1 MPETC
6 GKAPATSGIA
16 ATPFSSIAFNSA
28 PVISTVLT
36 TLPKGSTASTLPRV
50 IALAGA
56 FPQVS
61 GICFGYDIA
70 AAPGSRVTSVV
81 RQAEDGSCTTEAL
94 DLTESSTYLL
104 ATNDFVAAGGDG
116 YPDLSG
122 RATTR
127 EVMDEVVANYISD
140 AGTISPA
147 IQGRI
152 ACTGD
157 ACPTP
162 VQ

>member
-1 MPETC
+1 MPE
-6 GKAPATSGIA
+6 
-16 ATPFSSIAFNSA
+16 
-28 PVISTVLT
+28 V
-36 TLPKGSTASTLPRV
+36 
-50 IALAGA
+50 AGA

-61 GICFGYDIA
+61 GICFSYDITA
-70 AAPGSRVTSVV
+70 EPGNRITSVV

-94 DLTESSTYLL
+94 DLTESATYLL

-127 EVMDEVVANYISD
+127 EVMDEVVATYISD
-140 AGTISPA
+140 AGSISPA

-152 ACTGD
+152 ACTGEG
-157 ACPTP
+157 CPAP